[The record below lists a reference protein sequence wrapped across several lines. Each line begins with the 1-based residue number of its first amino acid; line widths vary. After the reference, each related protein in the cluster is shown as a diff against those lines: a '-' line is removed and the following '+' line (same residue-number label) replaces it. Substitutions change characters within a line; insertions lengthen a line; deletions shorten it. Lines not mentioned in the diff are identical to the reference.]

1 MSMERPPF
9 KLILFLTASLILAVM
24 PILFTG
30 AARAEQ
36 KLPHKV
42 ETAPSERME
51 FPENPPLP
59 PARPVPGAPRSA
71 PVVYGR
77 HVSIQVNVDANG
89 ANIPGDA
96 ANEPTLAV
104 DPTNP
109 LRMII
114 GWRQF
119 DNVQSNFRQAGYAYT
134 TDEGRTWTF
143 PGVLTPGVFRSDP
156 VLSADADGRIGYLS
170 LEESF
175 NTDYFKTTNHGLS
188 WLPSVPA
195 YGGDKEWLTNDR
207 TNGIGHNNAYSF
219 WTGNSN
225 VFTRSTND
233 GNSFNPP
240 SNIPSNPHWG
250 TMDVGPDGVLN
261 LIGVDANYSGYLYS
275 KSIDAQDPN
284 DTSTS
289 FTTIP
294 VNLGG
299 TVNYFTGPNP
309 EGLLGQP
316 WIAVDP
322 SNGITRGYIY
332 VVASVDPAG
341 ADPVDIHFIR
351 STDQGATW
359 STPVQINDDL
369 GMNAWQ
375 WFGTMSVAPNGRI
388 DVVWND
394 TRDTGQTNRSALY
407 YSYSTNGGMSWSANE
422 RLSPIWDSFVG
433 WPNQDKIGDYYQ
445 MTSDRVGANLA
456 WAATFNNEEDVYY
469 MRIGDYDCNGNGVG
483 DSLDIAT
490 GYSRDDNHNGIPD
503 SCEGYIDQVAQG
515 PSLSSS
521 SLSNSPNPFAPSTTI
536 QFEMPP
542 EGGHARISI
551 YNVGGQLVRTLLDAE
566 AHGGTNSLIWDGT
579 DNQGRSVPAGA
590 YLYQLVRPGEQTT
603 RRMLL
608 LKGPEREADER
619 D

>member
-1 MSMERPPF
+1 MSDTRRTLGLGTPF
-9 KLILFLTASLILAVM
+9 FLPFALTLALIVGPAS
-24 PILFTG
+24 
-30 AARAEQ
+30 ARAADQ

-42 ETAPSERME
+42 ETGPSERME
-51 FPENPPLP
+51 FPENPPLA
-59 PARPVPGAPRSA
+59 PALPVPGAPRSA

-77 HVSIQVNVDANG
+77 HASIQVNVDANG

-96 ANEPTLAV
+96 ANEPSLAV
-104 DPTNP
+104 DPSHP
-109 LRMII
+109 LKMVI

-143 PGVLTPGVFRSDP
+143 PGVLTPGTFRSDP
-156 VLSADADGRIGYLS
+156 VLSADGEGGIGYLS

-175 NTDYFKTTNHGLS
+175 NTDYFKSTSFGAS

-195 YGGDKEWLTNDR
+195 YGGDKEWLAHDR
-207 TNGIGHNNAYSF
+207 TGGIGRDNAYSF
-219 WTGNSN
+219 WTGSPI
-225 VFTRSTND
+225 FTRSTND
-233 GNSFNPP
+233 GESFNPP
-240 SNIPSNPHWG
+240 SNVPLNPRWG
-250 TMDVGPDGVLN
+250 TMDVGPDGVLH
-261 LIGVDANYSGYLYS
+261 IFGVDSNYSGYVYS
-275 KSIDAQDPN
+275 KSLDAQDPN
-284 DTSTS
+284 DTSVS
-289 FTTIP
+289 FNSMA

-322 SNGITRGYIY
+322 SNGITGGYLY
-332 VVASVDPAG
+332 VVASVDPPG
-341 ADPVDIHFIR
+341 NDPVDIHFIR
-351 STDQGATW
+351 STDHGQTW

-369 GMNAWQ
+369 GLTNWQ

-394 TRDTGQTNRSALY
+394 TRDTGQVNRSALY
-407 YSYSTNGGMSWSANE
+407 YSFSSNGGMTWSANE

-483 DSLDIAT
+483 DSLDIAN
-490 GYSRDDNHNGIPD
+490 GASRDDNHDGIPD
-503 SCEGYIDQVAQG
+503 ECEGFTGAVAESPG
-515 PSLSSS
+515 MAAP
-521 SLSNSPNPFAPSTTI
+521 LSNSPNPFDPSTTI
-536 QFEMPP
+536 RFDMPAK
-542 EGGHARISI
+542 GGRVRLEI
-551 YNVGGQLVRTLLDAE
+551 YNVAGQLVRTLFNGE
-566 AHGGTNSLIWDGT
+566 VHGGANSVVWDGT
-579 DNQGRSVPAGA
+579 DDRGRRQAAGP
-590 YLYQLVRPGEQTT
+590 YLYRLVGPGGQMT

-608 LKGPEREADER
+608 LK
-619 D
+619 